1 MFDSL
6 VQPNSY
12 VQVEYSLRDEEGEVI
27 DSSSMPDGEPIR
39 YVHGYE
45 MLVPGLEKALV
56 GMRAGE
62 EKDIVI
68 APEEGYGVYDEELIF
83 ALDREDLPED
93 TDVEVGD
100 ELVAQGQDGDEVDLR
115 VLELRED
122 EVVVDGNHP
131 LAGKTLWY
139 SIKVLS
145 VRPATEAEIEE
156 AARAYDEARAEDAA
170 EEAREA
176 GLVPARKEPVLN

>member
-12 VQVEYSLRDEEGEVI
+12 VQVEYSLRDEEGDVI
-27 DSSSMPDGEPIR
+27 DSSGLPEGEPIR

-62 EKDIVI
+62 EKEVVI
-68 APEEGYGVYDEELIF
+68 APDEGYGLYDEDLIF
-83 ALDREDLPED
+83 ALDRDELPED
-93 TDVEVGD
+93 AEVEVGD
-100 ELVAQGQDGDEVDLR
+100 ELVAQGQDGDEVELR
-115 VLELRED
+115 VLELRDD

-139 SIKVLS
+139 AIKVLS

-156 AARAYDEARAEDAA
+156 AARAYDESRSQDAA
-170 EEAREA
+170 EEARDA
-176 GLVPARKEPVLN
+176 GLTPVRKEPVLN